1 MKLTIHQDLS
11 ISETEI
17 TIYCA
22 SIDSRLQQLIEKIRQ
37 YGFSLTGYQENREF
51 QLPLDTIYFIDS
63 VDGRTFLYQEI
74 EVYECCE
81 TLKSLE
87 TKLSKTQF
95 VRISK
100 NCIINTNFL
109 KYVRPL
115 FNHRLEAILKNGE
128 KLIITRSYTEAL
140 RTKLKGAQL

>member
-1 MKLTIHQDLS
+1 MKLTIHHDLS

-63 VDGRTFLYQEI
+63 VDGRTFLYQET

-100 NCIINTNFL
+100 NCIINTNLL

-115 FNHRLEAILKNGE
+115 FTHRLEAILKNGE